1 MRTKFSGILTL
12 LLAFVVQLTFAQE
25 KNVSGTVS
33 DNSGLPLPGVNIIV
47 KGTSNGTQ
55 SDFDGNY
62 TVNASVGQTIVFS
75 YIGFNS
81 VERAVTAATSNISL
95 QMTEDAAVLEQVVVT
110 ALGIKKEKKA
120 LGFAVSSIK
129 EEEISNSPESDLT
142 RVLQGK
148 TAGINITTQNGLS
161 GSANKVVIRGMN
173 SFSGNNNALYVID
186 GVPYSNDTNESGN
199 FFWW

>member
-1 MRTKFSGILTL
+1 MRTKFSGIFTL

-47 KGTSNGTQ
+47 KGTSNWTQ

-120 LGFAVSSIK
+120 LGFAVYIIK
-129 EEEISNSPESDLT
+129 I
-142 RVLQGK
+142 
-148 TAGINITTQNGLS
+148 
-161 GSANKVVIRGMN
+161 
-173 SFSGNNNALYVID
+173 F
-186 GVPYSNDTNESGN
+186 
-199 FFWW
+199 